1 MCGFVGMFKNS
12 PLYDEEREQIQKM
25 SDSIDFRGP
34 DEGRCAFFGNAGVGF
49 RRLSIIDLAL
59 GSQPFERGDL
69 LGIFNGEIYNYRELR
84 ETLISDGEKFTT
96 NSEIEVMLTL
106 YKKHGE
112 SFINMLRGMFA
123 FAIFDKTANTAIL
136 GRDPFGIK
144 PLYYLEREGK
154 LLFSSEAKALYLEP
168 SLDKTLVSDTAVQHY
183 LTFQYVPEPNTMHPE
198 IKILPA
204 GHYMTCDGNTNT
216 VKKYYTPTFSP
227 KKADDFERKAQEVR
241 EVIESSVKYH
251 MISDVDVGTFLSG
264 GIDSAVITATA
275 SKLNPGIKA
284 FTVAFGEKEYSE
296 IDEASSIAKHL
307 DVEHI
312 KLIAGLEDFK
322 RAFDRVV
329 YHLDFPTADPS
340 TMAIYLICEEAARHL
355 KVVLSGEGSDELFGG
370 YRIYNESTVSS
381 KIYRLPSFVKSAL
394 SGIAG
399 ILPDGFRG
407 KQLIYRG
414 TTPLEKRYVGNA
426 FIWNE
431 KDKRDILKTWSPDVH
446 FSQVTEPIYRECEGL
461 SPMTRMQY
469 VDMNTW
475 LRGDILVK
483 GDRLSM
489 AHSLEV
495 RVPFLDKEVFRV
507 ASTLHDSEKL
517 AHNTTK
523 YILRYA
529 FRDLVD
535 EETFMRPKLGYPVP
549 VRKWLK
555 HELYDGDKDIITN
568 SSDNPYIDK
577 KTALELLERH
587 RDGSEDNYRKLW
599 CILVFQRW
607 YDLYVD

>member
-275 SKLNPGIKA
+275 SKLDPGIKA

-312 KLIAGLEDFK
+312 KLIRSAIGDSARIKAAGGVRNLETVLAMIDAGCSRFGIGINS
-322 RAFDRVV
+322 VI
-329 YHLDFPTADPS
+329 S
-340 TMAIYLICEEAARHL
+340 IL
-355 KVVLSGEGSDELFGG
+355 KE
-370 YRIYNESTVSS
+370 
-381 KIYRLPSFVKSAL
+381 
-394 SGIAG
+394 AG
-399 ILPDGFRG
+399 I
-407 KQLIYRG
+407 Y
-414 TTPLEKRYVGNA
+414 
-426 FIWNE
+426 
-431 KDKRDILKTWSPDVH
+431 
-446 FSQVTEPIYRECEGL
+446 
-461 SPMTRMQY
+461 
-469 VDMNTW
+469 
-475 LRGDILVK
+475 
-483 GDRLSM
+483 
-489 AHSLEV
+489 
-495 RVPFLDKEVFRV
+495 
-507 ASTLHDSEKL
+507 
-517 AHNTTK
+517 
-523 YILRYA
+523 
-529 FRDLVD
+529 
-535 EETFMRPKLGYPVP
+535 EE
-549 VRKWLK
+549 
-555 HELYDGDKDIITN
+555 
-568 SSDNPYIDK
+568 
-577 KTALELLERH
+577 
-587 RDGSEDNYRKLW
+587 
-599 CILVFQRW
+599 
-607 YDLYVD
+607 